1 MTELCDHNIY
11 SSCYDHLKNKVSD
24 NPVDKDFNG
33 ELLMDVQRLT
43 NTHTSQGGYVYNECD
58 RDSGLNLEL
67 AATVG
72 ALSEDIPLQLHYNNT
87 LDGFNETLSEL
98 CSNEYETHSVSQQ
111 EFTHF

>member
-1 MTELCDHNIY
+1 M
-11 SSCYDHLKNKVSD
+11 KNKVSD

-58 RDSGLNLEL
+58 CDSGLNLEL

-98 CSNEYETHSVSQQ
+98 CSHEYETHSVSQQ